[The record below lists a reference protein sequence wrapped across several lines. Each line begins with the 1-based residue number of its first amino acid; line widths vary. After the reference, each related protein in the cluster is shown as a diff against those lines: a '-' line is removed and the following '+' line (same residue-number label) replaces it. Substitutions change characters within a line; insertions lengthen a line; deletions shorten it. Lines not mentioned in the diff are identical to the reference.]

1 MSQNNPKW
9 RVRTPRAGEAAGVEV
24 YDGDQYVCQMSHHP
38 AYRAQSAEYAR
49 RIVACV
55 NACEGVPTEVLEVQT
70 VLEKLRE
77 QDTRSDAELKS
88 HNLHLQAEYDRAH
101 ELRKDAEAQRD
112 ELLAALES
120 LILFTKPSKSNAVAL
135 NNAHAAIAS
144 AKGGAA

>member
-24 YDGDQYVCQMSHHP
+24 YNGTEYVCQMSHHP
-38 AYRAQSAEYAR
+38 AQRAQAAEYAR

-55 NACEGVPTEVLEVQT
+55 NACEGVPTDVLENTVQRGGA
-70 VLEKLRE
+70 LMYQQER
-77 QDTRSDAELKS
+77 
-88 HNLHLQAEYDRAH
+88 
-101 ELRKDAEAQRD
+101 RKAAEAQRD

-120 LILFTKPSKSNAVAL
+120 LVLFTNPKPSNAVAL
-135 NNAHAAIAS
+135 NNAHQVIAR